1 MGPGEFEAKLIELV
15 HATGPEA
22 AVVLFLSSAVEYV
35 FPPWPGD
42 VLTAAGAIWALEGV
56 LPFPVLLASTT
67 LGSVAGAA
75 ISYELGARLVGR
87 ASSGRA
93 GRLLRWL
100 APPERIQA
108 VHRLSE
114 RWGTWLVLFN
124 RFVPGVRGLF
134 FVAAGAGG
142 MPRAR
147 VLTLGAVSALGW
159 NALLLGV
166 GWGLG
171 RDLTR
176 LLEWLR
182 GWAIGG
188 WALLA
193 LVIIVA
199 IARRI
204 RARRRA
210 SSR

>member
-1 MGPGEFEAKLIELV
+1 MGPGEFEAQLVALV
-15 HATGPEA
+15 HETGPEA
-22 AVVLFLSSAVEYV
+22 ALVLFFSAAIEYV

-42 VLTAAGAIWALEGV
+42 VITAAGAIWALEGV
-56 LPFPVLLASTT
+56 LPFPVLLGSTT
-67 LGSVAGAA
+67 LGSVLGAA

-93 GRLLRWL
+93 GRLVLWL
-100 APPERIQA
+100 APPDRIAA
-108 VHRLSE
+108 VHRLSA

-147 VLTLGAVSALGW
+147 VLGLGAVSALLW
-159 NALLLGV
+159 NALLLTG
-166 GWGLG
+166 GWLLG
-171 RDLTR
+171 RDLSR

-182 GWAIGG
+182 GWAVAG

-193 LVIIVA
+193 VVVIVA
-199 IARRI
+199 IVRRV
-204 RARRRA
+204 RARGR
-210 SSR
+210 